1 MKANVYIT
9 PKDGILDPQGE
20 TVGQALR
27 NLGID
32 KVSAVR
38 VGKFIEIELPGLK
51 RAGAEKVA
59 REACERLLVNPN
71 IESYSFEIVES
82 G

>member
-27 NLGID
+27 NLGIK
-32 KVSAVR
+32 KVAAVR

>member
-38 VGKFIEIELPGLK
+38 VGMFIEIELPGLK

>member
-32 KVSAVR
+32 KVATVR

-71 IESYSFEIVES
+71 IESYTFEIVKS

>member
-1 MKANVYIT
+1 LKAKVYIT

-32 KVSAVR
+32 KVAAVR

-51 RAGAEKVA
+51 RAAAEKVA

-71 IESYSFEIVES
+71 IESYVFEIVES

>member
-1 MKANVYIT
+1 MKAKVYIT

-32 KVSAVR
+32 KVAAVR

-51 RAGAEKVA
+51 RAAAEKVA

-71 IESYSFEIVES
+71 IESYVFEIVES